1 MYDAASSKLAPIVI
15 HCIRTPSIGLLTVLL
30 HAMHMVRSNEG
41 TPPARLLSELS
52 SESERLTFLLDPPGI
67 FGSVIY
73 SAFRV
78 HGPTRDGLWRVL
90 DNSWLRQSEGK
101 IEGGV
106 VSRAAVVRKRGC

>member
-1 MYDAASSKLAPIVI
+1 
-15 HCIRTPSIGLLTVLL
+15 
-30 HAMHMVRSNEG
+30 MHMVRSNEG

-78 HGPTRDGLWRVL
+78 HGPTRDGLCRVL

-101 IEGGV
+101 IEGGGEQRSGGGGEEERVLSGWAVGEQLVGWSKSTCIV
-106 VSRAAVVRKRGC
+106 VENHH